1 MDTKEQILYLRELQG
16 LINRMPGVQ
25 NTPFEENKSAS
36 KFDLIVTDSE
46 LSKVTKKLFLD
57 GHHARAV
64 EEAFKYVNNYI
75 KKHSG
80 ITAAD
85 GSGLMKQV
93 FSAKSPIIKLNSG
106 VSQSEQDEQLR
117 YMEIYSGCMTGI
129 RNPRAHE
136 HEWEDSETKAL
147 QLLGI
152 ANHLVEKVQLAL
164 LDVD

>member
-64 EEAFKYVNNYI
+64 EEV
-75 KKHSG
+75 
-80 ITAAD
+80 
-85 GSGLMKQV
+85 QV
-93 FSAKSPIIKLNSG
+93 C
-106 VSQSEQDEQLR
+106 Q
-117 YMEIYSGCMTGI
+117 
-129 RNPRAHE
+129 
-136 HEWEDSETKAL
+136 
-147 QLLGI
+147 
-152 ANHLVEKVQLAL
+152 
-164 LDVD
+164 